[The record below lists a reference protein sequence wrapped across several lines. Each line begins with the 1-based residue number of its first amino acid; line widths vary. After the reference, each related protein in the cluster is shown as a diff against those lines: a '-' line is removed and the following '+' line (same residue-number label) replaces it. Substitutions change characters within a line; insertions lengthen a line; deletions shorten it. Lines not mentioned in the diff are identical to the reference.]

1 MNWRGA
7 AGGAL
12 LTVPLLNDFAVN
24 VGWRIAFGL
33 GVVLGLGILIVRR
46 HVPES
51 PRRLF
56 IHGRDREAEELVDG
70 IEEEVEREK
79 GVRLEEP
86 PQSEG
91 SGRVLAPGAGLT
103 ALMPYAGARPRS
115 IAVAM
120 ARFVRSA
127 TRTGSLIR

>member
-1 MNWRGA
+1 MSRLGA

-12 LTVPLLNDFAVN
+12 LTVPLLNDFAAN
-24 VGWRIAFGL
+24 VGRRIAFGL
-33 GVVLGLGILIVRR
+33 GVVLGLGILIVR

-79 GVRLEEP
+79 GV
-86 PQSEG
+86 G
-91 SGRVLAPGAGLT
+91 GIAG
-103 ALMPYAGARPRS
+103 PRS

-120 ARFVRSA
+120 ARFVSSA